1 MDWDL
6 VSQQLKI
13 CLDLY
18 GSKIEPIACQKIL
31 GGTINLNRYFDP
43 SPNTGVSIVSTEC
56 QPLRIDFLISV
67 FGIGYIELSQAA
79 NILNP
84 K

>member
-6 VSQQLKI
+6 VNQQLKI

-18 GSKIEPIACQKIL
+18 GDKIEAIAYQKIL
-31 GGTINLNRYFDP
+31 GVRLISIKISP
-43 SPNTGVSIVSTEC
+43 SPTTGVSIVSTEF
-56 QPLRIDFLISV
+56 QPLRIGFLSSV
-67 FGIGYIELSQAA
+67 FGIGDIELSQEA